1 MLQAEVA
8 VLSRLDHP
16 NIVKYYGACLD
27 PTTTAAGAVR
37 NSSGGGLETSS
48 ASAGGDAGS
57 GSGKSGATSY
67 SVPPGMSI
75 DMPFLVE
82 ELMHVPLSRVIHGRQ
97 PDDPSAFL
105 HDYGLVDILRICR
118 DVANALAYLHPTVVH
133 RDLKPANVL
142 LDERGTAKVG
152 DFGLARFKAGTLLA
166 TTNVEVG
173 TTPYMAP
180 ENFAA
185 GGEAAVS
192 DKSDVFALGVLI
204 NEMVTRQRPWTGTRS
219 AVVGYLVAIEGQRPT
234 MAPADHPHC
243 PPGLRSLIQRCWR
256 QNPDERPSG
265 AEIVKRLTLLLA
277 EHAAAAL

>member
-1 MLQAEVA
+1 M
-8 VLSRLDHP
+8 
-16 NIVKYYGACLD
+16 
-27 PTTTAAGAVR
+27 
-37 NSSGGGLETSS
+37 
-48 ASAGGDAGS
+48 
-57 GSGKSGATSY
+57 
-67 SVPPGMSI
+67 
-75 DMPFLVE
+75 
-82 ELMHVPLSRVIHGRQ
+82 
-97 PDDPSAFL
+97 
-105 HDYGLVDILRICR
+105 
-118 DVANALAYLHPTVVH
+118 H

-219 AVVGYLVAIEGQRPT
+219 AVVGYLVSE
-234 MAPADHPHC
+234 
-243 PPGLRSLIQRCWR
+243 
-256 QNPDERPSG
+256 
-265 AEIVKRLTLLLA
+265 
-277 EHAAAAL
+277 